1 MNKAFKRILLVDD
14 ELICNYISIK
24 WVKRLDIAEEVH
36 VVNNGKQA
44 LDFIEENFGEG
55 QDETCPDLI
64 LLDIKM
70 PVMDGIQFLQE
81 FQNTRLSCK
90 EKVKIVLLTSS
101 KKESDIEEANKYNIH
116 GYLEKPLNREKIE
129 SVLLKIA

>member
-1 MNKAFKRILLVDD
+1 MNKPFNKVLLVDD

-36 VVNNGKQA
+36 VVTNGKLA
-44 LDFIEENFGEG
+44 LDFIKANFIGEK
-55 QDETCPDLI
+55 DECCPDLI

-70 PVMDGIQFLQE
+70 PVMDGIEFLQE
-81 FQNTRLSCK
+81 FQNTDLACK
-90 EKVKIVLLTSS
+90 DKIKIVLLTSS
-101 KKESDIEEANKYNIH
+101 KNVEDIQKVYKFNIH

-129 SVLLKIA
+129 EVLLKIT